1 MAPKFNRANMKYRF
15 LGRTGLRVSEISL
28 GSWITF
34 GGQVKKE
41 DSLAFF
47 REAWSHGI
55 NFFDSAEGYL
65 EGKGEES
72 LGVAFKE
79 LGWERSDFVVVTK
92 IYWGG
97 EGPNDVGLSRKHILE
112 GTAKSLKRLQLDY
125 VDVIMAH
132 RCDPATPM
140 EEIVR
145 AFTHLINTGSA
156 LYWGTS
162 EWSAQEIE
170 SAHNVARTFGL
181 IAPICDQPQYN
192 MFTRDRVEQE
202 YRPLYQSYGYGLTVW
217 SPLASGI
224 LSGKYNDFKVPE
236 GSRLAIKEDPF
247 MVAFKEKLSTPEGRE
262 QIEKVKKA
270 GEIAKMLG
278 CTMSQLAIAW
288 CLKNTSVSSV
298 ITGASKPS
306 QIAENV
312 KAVQVADKI
321 TEDQLKQIDEIMGN
335 KPPGIEYFGRDT

>member
-41 DSLAFF
+41 DTLAFF

-55 NFFDSAEGYL
+55 NLFDSAEGYL
-65 EGKGEES
+65 GGKGEES

-145 AFTHLINTGSA
+145 AFTHLINTGHA

-202 YRPLYQSYGYGLTVW
+202 YRSLYESYGYGLTVW

-236 GSRLAIKEDPF
+236 DSRLAIKEDPF

-262 QIEKVKKA
+262 QIEKVKKT

>member
-1 MAPKFNRANMKYRF
+1 MAPKFNRANMKDN
-15 LGRTGLRVSEISL
+15 SL
-28 GSWITF
+28 IHTSRITF

-125 VDVIMAH
+125 VDVIM
-132 RCDPATPM
+132 
-140 EEIVR
+140 
-145 AFTHLINTGSA
+145 
-156 LYWGTS
+156 
-162 EWSAQEIE
+162 

-335 KPPGIEYFGRDT
+335 EPPGIEYFGRDT

>member
-41 DSLAFF
+41 DTLAFF

-55 NFFDSAEGYL
+55 NLFDSAEGYL
-65 EGKGEES
+65 GGKGEES

-125 VDVIMAH
+125 VDVIM
-132 RCDPATPM
+132 
-140 EEIVR
+140 
-145 AFTHLINTGSA
+145 
-156 LYWGTS
+156 
-162 EWSAQEIE
+162 

-202 YRPLYQSYGYGLTVW
+202 YRPLYESYGYGLTVW

-236 GSRLAIKEDPF
+236 DSRLAIKEDPF

-262 QIEKVKKA
+262 QIEKVKKT